1 MAEIKDLS
9 TTDANNTGTA
19 ANAGF
24 PENMAY
30 SDVNNAA
37 RALEGMIARLY
48 ADTNGTVTTTGSSNA
63 YLLTPNQTVAAYTAG
78 DRYVFKA
85 SFTNTGAVT
94 INVSSLGAKSIV
106 KPSGDALAS
115 GEIASGGLYEVIYDG
130 TNFQMQGA
138 DDPENLTLTSLTVT
152 GTTALNGNTTIG
164 DAATD
169 TVTITADVASDLIPS
184 ADGTHSLGAVGSEW
198 QDLFIDG
205 TANIDSLVADTADIN
220 GGTVDAVIGGTTP
233 AAGTFTTLVANTSVN
248 IAGDGATVTGIK
260 DEDDMASDSATKLA
274 TQQSIKA
281 YVDSQVTA
289 QDLDVISDSGNISVD
304 LDSQSLTLTGGTG
317 LDTSA
322 TGQTVT
328 VAIDST
334 VATLTGT
341 QTLTNKTLTAP
352 VISTISNTGTVTL
365 PTATDTLVGRDTSDT
380 LTNKTLTSA
389 VLNTAVSG
397 TAVLDEDDL
406 ASNSSTQVAT
416 QQSIKAY
423 VDNQLTAQDLDVSD
437 GASAISIDL
446 DSETLG
452 ILGGTGLD
460 STASGNNVTLAI
472 DSTVATLTGTQTLSN
487 KTLPNAILN
496 TSVGG
501 TAVLDEDDMAS
512 DSATQLATQ
521 QSIKAYVDSQVTA
534 QDLDVTD
541 GSSSIDIDLD
551 SESLGILG
559 GTGIDSTASGTGV
572 TLSIDSTVATLTGSQ
587 TLTNK
592 TLTAPTLTGTAVVA
606 SLDISGDID
615 VDGTSNLDVIDVDGA
630 ANFAADVT
638 FADGADIITASA
650 GTSNFRAGVNAGNSI
665 QSGGNFNVVV
675 GDEAGTAITTGDSNV
690 LIGYQSGDAITTA
703 EQNVAVGRGTLTT
716 NILSD
721 ANVAIGNGALFT
733 HNQAT
738 STDSY
743 NVAIGDNSGAAVTTG
758 IRNILVGALAGDAL
772 TDADFNV
779 AVGHAALSVDTL
791 GSKSVAVGN
800 GALGNQNFTTA
811 TDVFNTAVGTNAG
824 TSVTTG
830 KENTIVGGLAFDANT
845 VGQRNVAIGYKAQS
859 SDVAGW
865 KTIAIG
871 HGALENQNFSTA
883 TDSFNVAVGHSAGND
898 VTTAVQNTLVGALAG
913 DALTT
918 GGENAAFGYAA
929 LSSETTASRNT
940 ALGNLSLLSQN
951 GASDNAAVGYNS
963 GRSLTSGIENAIVG
977 SLAGDA
983 LTDADF
989 NVAIGSQALSADTLG
1004 SKSVAIGRRSLVTQN
1019 FTTAFDTYNTAV
1031 GFETGFSITTGI
1043 YNTLIGGLA
1052 GDALTDAD
1060 SNVAIGL
1067 NALTNDTLGSKS
1079 VAIGQEAL
1087 GNQNFTT
1094 AFDTYNV
1101 AVGHQAGVSV
1111 TTGVQNTLIGGL
1123 AGDAFTTADFNVA
1136 VGYAALGFEQAG
1148 TRNVAIGRSALQAQR
1163 QTTTTQVN
1171 NVAVGYAAGADISTG
1186 IENTLI
1192 GSEAGDALTTGRFN
1206 TLVGRDTGTFGTN
1219 LVSGDAN
1226 VLIGAFTDSTASD
1239 SVYAVGLG
1247 YAIDAEAGFTTVGQ
1261 GSNDIRAAHGTAT
1274 WNTVSDERYKKDIED
1289 STAGLSFIN
1298 ALKPRTFKYK
1308 TLGELPETFR
1318 AYVAEGDEGDPE
1330 RLMGKKST
1338 DVYKN
1343 SKTNH
1348 GFIAQEVKSAIEADD
1363 SLKDGFMMWNE
1374 RDDGSQEVAEAALIP
1389 VLVKAI
1395 QELSAEVEKLKS
1407 GG

>member
-63 YLLTPNQTVAAYTAG
+63 YLLTPNQTVAVYAAG

-289 QDLDVISDSGNISVD
+289 QDLDLISDSGNISVD

-328 VAIDST
+328 IAIDST

-496 TSVGG
+496 TGVSG
-501 TAVLDEDDMAS
+501 TAILDEDNMAS

-572 TLSIDSTVATLTGSQ
+572 TLAIDSTVATLTGSQ

-592 TLTAPTLTGTAVVA
+592 SLTAPTLTGTAVVA
-606 SLDISGDID
+606 SLDISGDI
-615 VDGTSNLDVIDVDGA
+615 
-630 ANFAADVT
+630 T
-638 FADGADIITASA
+638 FADNSKAIFGAGSDLQIYHDGTHSRIIENNATGQLKIQGNNMQLLTSDGSSTYLEGNASTGAVTLYHLSNAPRISTTATGIDVTGSVTA
-650 GTSNFRAGVNAGNSI
+650 DGLTVD
-665 QSGGNFNVVV
+665 GGNNRV
-675 GDEAGTAITTGDSNV
+675 GIGGTPSEQLHIQNANDAVV
-690 LIGYQSGDAITTA
+690 LIESTGSDATD
-703 EQNVAVGRGTLTT
+703 
-716 NILSD
+716 D
-721 ANVAIGNGALFT
+721 ANVQLKTTNGTFTIQNDRSIGTSGALTFAGNTSNNIVIDHNTGKVGIGISSPAALFHVFEGDGSYPSDNNTHMVVESDSHAYIGIGGGTSSDVGIHMGDSGGVNRGKLAYLNASDALVLFT
-733 HNQAT
+733 AAT
-738 STDSY
+738 ERVRITSD
-743 NVAIGDNSGAAVTTG
+743 G
-758 IRNILVGALAGDAL
+758 RLLAGRQTAINNAH
-772 TDADFNV
+772 TFAISQAD
-779 AVGHAALSVDTL
+779 
-791 GSKSVAVGN
+791 
-800 GALGNQNFTTA
+800 
-811 TDVFNTAVGTNAG
+811 NTAVYD
-824 TSVTTG
+824 
-830 KENTIVGGLAFDANT
+830 NT
-845 VGQRNVAIGYKAQS
+845 
-859 SDVAGW
+859 
-865 KTIAIG
+865 
-871 HGALENQNFSTA
+871 
-883 TDSFNVAVGHSAGND
+883 
-898 VTTAVQNTLVGALAG
+898 
-913 DALTT
+913 
-918 GGENAAFGYAA
+918 
-929 LSSETTASRNT
+929 
-940 ALGNLSLLSQN
+940 
-951 GASDNAAVGYNS
+951 
-963 GRSLTSGIENAIVG
+963 LTSGNPYGIQVRFSGVG
-977 SLAGDA
+977 SSLGGDFYTAFTATSGSFVKKFGVAGDGDVTNA
-983 LTDADF
+983 
-989 NVAIGSQALSADTLG
+989 NNSYGAI
-1004 SKSVAIGRRSLVTQN
+1004 
-1019 FTTAFDTYNTAV
+1019 
-1031 GFETGFSITTGI
+1031 
-1043 YNTLIGGLA
+1043 
-1052 GDALTDAD
+1052 
-1060 SNVAIGL
+1060 
-1067 NALTNDTLGSKS
+1067 
-1079 VAIGQEAL
+1079 
-1087 GNQNFTT
+1087 
-1094 AFDTYNV
+1094 
-1101 AVGHQAGVSV
+1101 
-1111 TTGVQNTLIGGL
+1111 
-1123 AGDAFTTADFNVA
+1123 
-1136 VGYAALGFEQAG
+1136 
-1148 TRNVAIGRSALQAQR
+1148 
-1163 QTTTTQVN
+1163 
-1171 NVAVGYAAGADISTG
+1171 
-1186 IENTLI
+1186 
-1192 GSEAGDALTTGRFN
+1192 
-1206 TLVGRDTGTFGTN
+1206 
-1219 LVSGDAN
+1219 
-1226 VLIGAFTDSTASD
+1226 
-1239 SVYAVGLG
+1239 
-1247 YAIDAEAGFTTVGQ
+1247 
-1261 GSNDIRAAHGTAT
+1261 
-1274 WNTVSDERYKKDIED
+1274 SDERLKENIVDATNKLDEVKQIKIRNFNFIGDDKKQI
-1289 STAGLSFIN
+1289 G
-1298 ALKPRTFKYK
+1298 
-1308 TLGELPETFR
+1308 
-1318 AYVAEGDEGDPE
+1318 V
-1330 RLMGKKST
+1330 
-1338 DVYKN
+1338 V
-1343 SKTNH
+1343 
-1348 GFIAQEVKSAIEADD
+1348 AQELETI
-1363 SLKDGFMMWNE
+1363 FP
-1374 RDDGSQEVAEAALIP
+1374 ALITEKEDRDAGGNELGTTTKEVKYS
-1389 VLVKAI
+1389 VLLPIVIKAI
-1395 QELSAEVEKLKS
+1395 QEQQEMIETLQTKVAALE
-1407 GG
+1407 GGS